1 METQKTL
8 KEMKKLV
15 KSVGFNE
22 QRAKALQDKAT
33 ELIVKSKTA
42 IKESEIIHFMVDNML
57 EMIDIDEYGM
67 FIIEDEEHKSE
78 KIESVNRK
86 ITRGRK

>member
-1 METQKTL
+1 MA
-8 KEMKKLV
+8 KKPI
-15 KSVGFNE
+15 KSVAFNE
-22 QRAKALQDKAT
+22 ARGRLLQEKAT

-42 IKESEIIHFMVDNML
+42 VKESEIIHFMVDNML
-57 EMIDIDEYGM
+57 DMIDIDQYGM

>member
-1 METQKTL
+1 
-8 KEMKKLV
+8 MKKLV

-86 ITRGRK
+86 ITRERK

>member
-1 METQKTL
+1 
-8 KEMKKLV
+8 MKKLV